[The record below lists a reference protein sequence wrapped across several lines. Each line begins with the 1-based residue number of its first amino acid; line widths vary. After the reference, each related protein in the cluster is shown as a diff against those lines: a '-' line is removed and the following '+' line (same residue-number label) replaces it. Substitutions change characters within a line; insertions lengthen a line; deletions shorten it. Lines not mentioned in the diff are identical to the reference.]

1 MFKLFF
7 SNEKNISDSILK
19 FTNDNNHSF
28 YIEFNEELNKFVSY
42 HISTFITKEN
52 KELFIA
58 FIHKFLSIIE
68 LNRKYNSNYEMYN
81 FVYFN
86 LSSLIL
92 RNNDFIYTIFFKS
105 FEYIIEETNGNF
117 NENNEKE
124 LINQLNMLLKDLMN
138 NNNKDN
144 EEFEGVFSIFCK
156 RFIPSILNII
166 YKKYIKQVKSNTKN
180 FFSFAIFILPYY
192 EYLIHEIFT
201 KYFETYQQVSKEKI
215 FLTSVIS
222 SISSLVPQSQENESD
237 ISLIVSLLSTNNF
250 KQIYQVMSLFCLDQ
264 ALLNHFFEKLIKG
277 IYEYLSTTLQNTKN
291 SLDKFI
297 RFKEIEE
304 YFFSLQNRMFY
315 FNNIKDSQNIIDEY
329 HKIIYDILTKENN
342 TNINESFV
350 KAIDSAMRQENENNS
365 LYDTIFSYFDI
376 IPQYES
382 FEWIYIHS
390 VVNRGVDEC
399 FDYIK
404 EKKVIEQIENFSR
417 DKCAYS
423 YRLQTLISNIKIS
436 RNDKMSLI
444 VLPFH
449 SYHLFNQ
456 SYKPKIDNYLMS
468 LFKNFIKSSKFP
480 ENSHLIYQ
488 QGFIEF
494 FSKTKVLQHISI
506 RSDIIQFTILNF
518 IGLKRRKFSEIKQEI
533 NADED
538 MIRFLL
544 YEIEKKDIISYDD
557 KNDSYWIK
565 EKVKNVLPNSTIDIR
580 VNYELFFEGG
590 GNYSTY
596 QRKMTEKYQGMVWDC
611 YIIKHLKQEQKTKK
625 LSSLDSILDYLKES
639 LPNNSKSF
647 LTKDTL
653 TKNLSVLVTKG
664 FITNPSPFQYKYI

>member
-19 FTNDNNHSF
+19 IKNDNNHSF

-42 HISTFITKEN
+42 HVNAFNTKEN
-52 KELFIA
+52 KELFTA
-58 FIHKFLSIIE
+58 FIHKFLSIID

-92 RNNDFIYTIFFKS
+92 KNNDYVYTIFFKS
-105 FEYIIEETNGNF
+105 FEYIIEEITGNF
-117 NENNEKE
+117 KEINEKE
-124 LINQLNMLLKDLMN
+124 LMNQLSILLKDMM
-138 NNNKDN
+138 NNNKDT
-144 EEFEGVFSIFCK
+144 EDFEGVFSIFCK
-156 RFIPSILNII
+156 KFIPSILNIFH
-166 YKKYIKQVKSNTKN
+166 KKYIEQIKPSTKT
-180 FFSFAIFILPYY
+180 FFSFVIFVLPYFKIFI
-192 EYLIHEIFT
+192 HEMFT
-201 KYFETYQQVSKEKI
+201 KYFETYQHVTKEKI
-215 FLTSVIS
+215 FITSLIN
-222 SISSLVPQSQENESD
+222 SISSFVPQSQESESD
-237 ISLIVSLLSTNNF
+237 IALIVSLLSNNQF
-250 KQIYQVMSLFCLDQ
+250 NHIGQVMSLFCLDQ
-264 ALLNHFFEKLIKG
+264 TLLNNFFGKLIKG
-277 IYEYLSTTLQNTKN
+277 IYEYLSTSLQNTKN
-291 SLDKFI
+291 PLDKFV

-304 YFFSLQNRMFY
+304 YFFSIQNRIFY
-315 FNNIKDSQNIIDEY
+315 FDNIKDSQNIIDEY

-350 KAIDSAMRQENENNS
+350 KAIDLAMRQENDNNS

-404 EKKVIEQIENFSR
+404 EKKVIERIENLSR
-417 DKCAYS
+417 EKCAYS

-456 SYKPKIDNYLMS
+456 SYKPKIDKYLMN
-468 LFKNFIKSSKFP
+468 LFKDFIKNSKFP

-494 FSKTKVLQHISI
+494 FAKTKILQHINI
-506 RSDIIQFTILNF
+506 KSDIIQFTILNF
-518 IGLKRRKFSEIKQEI
+518 IGLKKRKFSEIKPEI
-533 NADED
+533 NVDED

-544 YEIEKKDIISYDD
+544 CEIEKKDIISYDD
-557 KNDSYWIK
+557 KNDTYWIN
-565 EKVKNVLPNSTIDIR
+565 EKVKNALPSSTVDIR

-625 LSSLDSILDYLKES
+625 PSSLDSILDYLKAT

-647 LTKDTL
+647 LTKETL

-664 FITNPSPFQYKYI
+664 FIINPSPFQYKYI